1 MKPACPKK
9 LIKFRKLKK
18 VNTEE
23 LKKEIKQTV
32 DYSDTVNELISL
44 VNYYNNELSK
54 IFDKHG
60 PEVEKEI
67 AFGKPTPWTSED
79 IKPEQ
84 R

>member
-9 LIKFRKLKK
+9 VIKLCKLKK
-18 VNTEE
+18 VNIEE

-44 VNYYNNELSK
+44 VNYYNDELSK
-54 IFDKHG
+54 IFDKHA

-67 AFGKPTPWTSED
+67 AFRKLTPRTSKD
-79 IKPEQ
+79 VKPEK